1 MKNSKLA
8 KLVLVVLIG
17 VMITCVGID
26 VFAAD
31 NNTYQDLG
39 SVLNSTGNN
48 AAGGNNTVGGNNT
61 AGANNTIG
69 GNNTLNT
76 NALTNNT
83 ANNMTNTTLPKT
95 GVANS
100 TSVIVLITIC
110 GISAIYAYNKIKNY
124 KNV

>member
-31 NNTYQDLG
+31 NSTYQDLG
-39 SVLNSTGNN
+39 SVLNATGNN
-48 AAGGNNTVGGNNT
+48 AAGGNNTTGGNNLT
-61 AGANNTIG
+61 

-76 NALTNNT
+76 SALTNNT
-83 ANNMTNTTLPKT
+83 ANNAANNMTNTTLPKT

-110 GISAIYAYNKIKNY
+110 GISAIYAYNKIKDY

>member
-48 AAGGNNTVGGNNT
+48 AAGGNNT
-61 AGANNTIG
+61 IG

-83 ANNMTNTTLPKT
+83 AKNVANNMTNTTLPKT

-110 GISAIYAYNKIKNY
+110 GISAIYAYNKIKDY